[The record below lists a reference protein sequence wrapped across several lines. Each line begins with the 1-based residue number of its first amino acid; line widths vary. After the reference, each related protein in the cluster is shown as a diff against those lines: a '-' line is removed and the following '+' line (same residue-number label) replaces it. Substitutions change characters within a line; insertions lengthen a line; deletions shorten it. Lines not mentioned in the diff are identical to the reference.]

1 MKETPHF
8 LFAGLFPLFNV
19 VRNELVDEDFDLEE
33 FYDAFIRRV
42 FCTELRYSFSH
53 DIGTGRCLPAAPL
66 LTWGSIGSGL

>member
-42 FCTELRYSFSH
+42 F
-53 DIGTGRCLPAAPL
+53 
-66 LTWGSIGSGL
+66 